1 MSTEQNQQIVREF
14 FKLFSAGNVPGALG
28 LLDDAVIWRVMG
40 REGGLPMSGEMD
52 KDGIGN
58 LMGVV
63 KDAFPEGMKLTP
75 TGWTAEGDRVAL
87 EMESY
92 GKKANGT
99 VYNNFYHFM
108 VALSDGKIA
117 SLREYMDTHHVKQVF
132 IDD

>member
-1 MSTEQNQQIVREF
+1 MSVEQNKQIVREF
-14 FKLFSAGNVPGALG
+14 FERFSAGDVPGALG

-40 REGGLPMSGEMD
+40 REGDLPMSGEMD

-58 LMGVV
+58 LIGTV

-92 GKKANGT
+92 GEMTNGK
-99 VYNNFYHFM
+99 VYNNRYHFL
-108 VALSDGKIA
+108 VAVSDGKIA
-117 SLREYMDTHHVKQVF
+117 ALREYMDTYHVKLLF
-132 IDD
+132 IDA